1 VCKTL
6 SYVDAELILN
16 TVVIFREKYM
26 AGFQYRKSMIS
37 KDQPTLFYFIID
49 NSDTITIGDA
59 VMLNSD
65 GHIVVAT
72 STEEILGIVQGVV
85 SYNAHLPIDADSG
98 TTDTYTVDS
107 DNETVDMVQAAVI
120 MDKYALF
127 STDSSGTLATTNLM
141 QFFDLTD
148 EDTINQ
154 GSASDT
160 TGQFQL
166 ISLDPD
172 GDGDASKGLFR
183 IAESMLDPYAQA

>member
-1 VCKTL
+1 
-6 SYVDAELILN
+6 
-16 TVVIFREKYM
+16 M
-26 AGFQYRKSMIS
+26 AGFIFRKSLLT
-37 KDQPTLFYFIID
+37 KDAPTSLNFIID

-65 GHIVVAT
+65 GHVVVAT
-72 STEEILGIVQGVV
+72 TGEEILGIVIGVV
-85 SYNAHLPIDADSG
+85 DKNGLPISADTG
-98 TTDTYTVDS
+98 TTDTFTVDS
-107 DNETVDMVQAAVI
+107 DNETVDLVEAKVI
-120 MDKYALF
+120 VDKYSLF

-148 EDTINQ
+148 EDTLDQ
-154 GSASDT
+154 TSASDT